1 MEMIWILQVDKFCR
15 KILESTVHNEKI
27 IQGHVLMI
35 CHHDAVG
42 NSFNGFKRL
51 GSGDISPFSI
61 TKPRVF
67 IMLFLT
73 HSDEIYV
80 INAKVSESSYF
91 SINWSIVL

>member
-1 MEMIWILQVDKFCR
+1 
-15 KILESTVHNEKI
+15 
-27 IQGHVLMI
+27 MI

-42 NSFNGFKRL
+42 NSFNGFKRS

-73 HSDEIYV
+73 SSDEIYV
-80 INAKVSESSYF
+80 INAKVSESSSF